1 MQSRPGITWLTS
13 LSLDAP
19 LVALVWQNAVST
31 HLDLPLDRHHRILV
45 FLSVWLGY
53 SADRWFDAWRHRKNV
68 SMRHRF
74 YFRFRWPLLS
84 AWLFVLAAAITLA
97 LQTLN
102 SQELVSGFCLAF
114 FSIAISLVAQFGR
127 LGRFRPI
134 VKSVLAAS
142 LVTASVLLFAFPENA
157 NERFSSIALLLATFT
172 LNCSF
177 IHCWDQAIDA
187 IQETGPGD
195 SWSLI
200 GLRIAIGFALIA
212 FLLCHRSPLF
222 FYALASTLLLSIIH
236 FSRDRLNPETRRTL
250 ADICLLTPLAALV

>member
-1 MQSRPGITWLTS
+1 MKYRPGITWLTS

-19 LVALVWQNAVST
+19 LVVVVWQNAVST

-53 SADRWFDAWRHRKNV
+53 SADRWFDAWRHRENV
-68 SMRHRF
+68 SQRHRF
-74 YFRFRWPLLS
+74 YFRFRWPLLL
-84 AWLFVLAAAITLA
+84 AWLLVLVAALTLA

-102 SQELVSGFCLAF
+102 SKELVSGFYLAF
-114 FSIAISLVAQFGR
+114 SSIAISLVAQFGK
-127 LGRFRPI
+127 LGRCRTI
-134 VKSVLAAS
+134 VKSALTAS

-157 NERFSSIALLLATFT
+157 NERFSSIVLLLATFT

-187 IQETGPGD
+187 IQEIGAVE

-200 GLRIAIGFALIA
+200 GLRMAIGFVLIA
-212 FLLCHRSPLF
+212 FFVYHQSPLF
-222 FYALASTLLLSIIH
+222 FYAFPSTLLLSIIH
-236 FSRDRLNPETRRTL
+236 FSRNRLNPETRRTL
-250 ADICLLTPLAALV
+250 ADICLLTPLAGLV